1 MNFLQ
6 AKCMHSLWQRHTGI
20 IWPKKQTGR
29 NTNLKNLLFEG
40 FDYEKVY
47 SNVFQ
52 TPRFTHIL
60 LKRDCEHHIVI
71 ILSSRNGCRINFFF
85 YSLYRD
91 LHPHTERER
100 EATPHTDEN
109 YLKNWNAEQYW
120 LFLLCIQSTGMCIH
134 TLKDE

>member
-1 MNFLQ
+1 MLCEFLTSQ
-6 AKCMHSLWQRHTGI
+6 MYALTLPETYWYYLT
-20 IWPKKQTGR
+20 KKQTGR

-109 YLKNWNAEQYW
+109 YLKIEMLN
-120 LFLLCIQSTGMCIH
+120 STDCFFFAFSLQVCVSTH
-134 TLKDE
+134 